1 MLAAVTFDFWN
12 TIFID
17 ATGRERDR
25 LRAGYLRAVLAEY
38 GEQVGDLALEDALA
52 QGYDHF
58 DSQWREEHRTP
69 PAEEIVNVVLDGLR
83 SRVPAE
89 ARERLTTHFSR
100 VVLEVAPEPTPGS
113 ATVIA
118 KLAQRYKL
126 AVICDTGYAPGSVLR
141 ELLDK
146 HGLTGA
152 FDYLYFSDEGGVS
165 KPDVRVFRRV
175 LEELHVPAY
184 QAAHVGDMERTDIV
198 GAHAAGMLAVHFV
211 GANGRDADES
221 TADAVVRRFADLPA
235 VLGSLVCP
243 GC

>member
-12 TIFID
+12 TIFVD
-17 ATGRERDR
+17 SGGRERDR
-25 LRAGYLRAVLAEY
+25 RRVEYLKAVLTDG
-38 GEQVGDLALEDALA
+38 GEQVGDPAIQDALS
-52 QGYDHF
+52 QGYDYF
-58 DSQWREEHRTP
+58 DRQWRDEHRTP
-69 PAEEIVNVVLDGLR
+69 PAEEIVNVVLDALR
-83 SRVPAE
+83 SRVPRE
-89 ARERLTTHFSR
+89 ARERLATYFGR
-100 VVLEVAPEPTPGS
+100 LVLEVAPQPTPGA

-118 KLAQRYKL
+118 ELAERYKM
-126 AVICDTGYAPGSVLR
+126 AVICDTGYSPGSVLR

-152 FDYLYFSDEGGVS
+152 FEYLYFSNEGGVS

-175 LEELHVPAY
+175 LEELGVPAY
-184 QAAHVGDMERTDIV
+184 QAAHVGDMERTDIA

-211 GANGRDADES
+211 GAGDHDADGS

-235 VLGSLVCP
+235 VLGSFTCP